1 MIAAKAT
8 IKAEFQAV
16 ERLHN
21 TDAPVRTSTSPD
33 ARRTTE
39 LSSFD
44 AYNAVG
50 ARKKQKVYN
59 KLSRYTSAERPTRS
73 QDPLQWWL

>member
-1 MIAAKAT
+1 MIAAKAI

-16 ERLHN
+16 ERLYN

-39 LSSFD
+39 LSSFNT
-44 AYNAVG
+44 YNAIG
-50 ARKKQKVYN
+50 ARKKQQVYN
-59 KLSRYTSAERPTRS
+59 ELSRYASVERPTRS
-73 QDPLQWWL
+73 QDPL

>member
-1 MIAAKAT
+1 MTAAKAT
-8 IKAEFQAV
+8 IKAEFQAA

-50 ARKKQKVYN
+50 ARKKQQVHN
-59 KLSRYTSAERPTRS
+59 ELSRYTSAERPTRG
-73 QDPLQWWL
+73 QDPLQ

>member
-1 MIAAKAT
+1 MTAAKAT
-8 IKAEFQAV
+8 IKAEFQAA

-21 TDAPVRTSTSPD
+21 IDALVRTSTSPD

-44 AYNAVG
+44 AFNAVG
-50 ARKKQKVYN
+50 ARKKQQVHDE
-59 KLSRYTSAERPTRS
+59 LSRYANAEQPPRS
-73 QDPLQWWL
+73 QDPLQW